1 MPDVI
6 KILIIILISYL
17 LGSINFSLMI
27 SNKIYKE
34 DIRKHGSGN
43 AGATNMLRTYG
54 KRAALFTISGDILKG
69 IVSVFIGSLILYEP
83 IGAYIAGL
91 SCIIGHMFPVFYK
104 FKGGKGV
111 ATGEAVALATNIYV
125 FLIMLVIFVLCVA
138 ISKYVSLGSCLTAI
152 SFPILT
158 SLFVFN
164 GRVSIEVILCVIMV
178 VFIVIKHHSNIKRIA
193 SKTESKISFKNKD
206 KG

>member
-43 AGATNMLRTYG
+43 AGATNILRTYG

-91 SCIIGHMFPVFYK
+91 SCIIGHMFPV
-104 FKGGKGV
+104 
-111 ATGEAVALATNIYV
+111 
-125 FLIMLVIFVLCVA
+125 
-138 ISKYVSLGSCLTAI
+138 
-152 SFPILT
+152 
-158 SLFVFN
+158 
-164 GRVSIEVILCVIMV
+164 
-178 VFIVIKHHSNIKRIA
+178 
-193 SKTESKISFKNKD
+193 
-206 KG
+206 

>member
-1 MPDVI
+1 MSNII
-6 KILIIILISYL
+6 KVFIIIVISYL
-17 LGSINFSLMI
+17 LGSINFSLI
-27 SNKIYKE
+27 LSNKLYKE
-34 DIRKHGSGN
+34 DVREHGSGN

-54 KRAALFTISGDILKG
+54 WKAALFTISGDILKG

-91 SCIIGHMFPVFYK
+91 CCILGHMFPVFYK

-111 ATGEAVALATNIYV
+111 ATGAAVALATNIYI
-125 FLIMLVIFVLCVA
+125 FLIMLVIFVLCVL

-164 GRVSIEVILCVIMV
+164 GGIGVEVILCVLMAIFV
-178 VFIVIKHHSNIKRIA
+178 VVKHHSNIKRIIN
-193 SKTESKISFKNKD
+193 KTESKISFKNK
-206 KG
+206 G